1 MTMLKRIRAGVLR
14 VAYFE
19 NGSSNGTPVIL
30 LHGFPYDVHA
40 YDADIGINTISTLR
54 EGEQV

>member
-1 MTMLKRIRAGVLR
+1 MKRIRAGVLR

-30 LHGFPYDVHA
+30 LHGFRYDVHA